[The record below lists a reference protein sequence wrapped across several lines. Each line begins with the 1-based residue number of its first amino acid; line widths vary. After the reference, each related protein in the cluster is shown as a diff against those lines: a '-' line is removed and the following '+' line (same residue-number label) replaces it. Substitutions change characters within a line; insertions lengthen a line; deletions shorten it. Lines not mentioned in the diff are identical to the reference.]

1 MELQSK
7 KQVWSLQEHSQTNE
21 MQAIVSSV
29 NVEKY
34 IGGAECVDVC
44 VWGRGGGERN
54 VKLKIQLHGIYF
66 SNTQN
71 ITFLTHSSLS
81 FGFDLIGM
89 FTAPVSPTGLL

>member
-1 MELQSK
+1 MMELQSK

-44 VWGRGGGERN
+44 VWGRGGGGGRE
-54 VKLKIQLHGIYF
+54 
-66 SNTQN
+66 T
-71 ITFLTHSSLS
+71 
-81 FGFDLIGM
+81 
-89 FTAPVSPTGLL
+89 